1 MMKILITGG
10 AGYLGSAIVPKL
22 VKKNFHVTVLDNLLF
37 KQFTL
42 HEMFKYDNFDFILE
56 DVKNFEKVNKL
67 AKDFDLI
74 IPLAGLVGAPVCDL
88 HPLDAVKINQNS
100 VEELCNYLPK
110 TTKIIIPVTNSGY
123 GISQPDEICTEETK
137 LNPISIY
144 GKTKVAAE
152 KITLQRGNSISFRLA
167 TVFGVTSRMRTDL
180 LVNNFVLEA
189 VRKNYLKIFEGHFM
203 RNYIHVQDVAR
214 VMLFAIENFQKLKNN
229 CYNFGL
235 EEANLSKLQLAHFIK
250 KYVPKLV
257 IEESKEG
264 KDPDQRNY
272 TVSNKKILSTGFK
285 FKYSLD
291 IGVKELIKAY
301 KMLPEDNF
309 SNL

>member
-1 MMKILITGG
+1 MKILITGG

-22 VKKNFHVTVLDNLLF
+22 IKKSYQVTVLDNLLF

-42 HEMFKYDNFDFILE
+42 HDMFKYDNFDFILE
-56 DVKNFEKVNKL
+56 DVKNYKKVNELSKN
-67 AKDFDLI
+67 FDLI
-74 IPLAGLVGAPVCDL
+74 IPLAGLVGAPVCDQ
-88 HPLDAVKINQNS
+88 HPIDAVKINQTA
-100 VEELCNYLPK
+100 VEELCSYLPK
-110 TTKIIIPVTNSGY
+110 STRIIIPVTNSGY

-152 KITLQRGNSISFRLA
+152 KVTLERGNSISFRLA

-180 LVNNFVLEA
+180 LVNNFVLQA

-214 VMLFAIENFQKLKNN
+214 VMLFAIENFERLKNN

-235 EEANLSKLQLAHFIK
+235 EDANLSKLQLANFIK
-250 KYVPKLV
+250 KYVPELI

-272 TVSNKKILSTGFK
+272 TVSNKKILSSGFE
-285 FKYSLD
+285 FKHSLD
-291 IGVKELIKAY
+291 LGVKELIKAY
-301 KMLPEDNF
+301 KMLPDKNF
-309 SNL
+309 TNL